1 MIVKCPECG
10 IEYSYGRNL
19 CHVCN
24 HNTIFFGSLFNKRRN
39 PSRWNCE
46 DILCDR
52 DNLEQ
57 RSEKDGYEN
66 KEITM
71 EVITSH
77 QWNCLSIKH

>member
-1 MIVKCPECG
+1 MIYKCPECG

-24 HNTIFFGSLFNKRRN
+24 NNTIFFGSLFDRRRN
-39 PSRWNCE
+39 PRRWNCE
-46 DILCDR
+46 DKSDYKESF
-52 DNLEQ
+52 DQ
-57 RSEKDGYEN
+57 RSEIEGYGN

-71 EVITSH
+71 EIISSH